1 MVAVVSLCP
10 GVVFFFLMI
19 RRPPRSTLFP
29 YTTLFRSMQKPHPD
43 IWFPGTGSPES
54 VVWAATH
61 GHPYMNLG
69 ALVDTTEWLRQ
80 GYIDT
85 AHDAGFKPGP
95 QHFGDLPR
103 CLGAD
108 SDAKAVELRRG
119 FM

>member
-61 GHPYMNLG
+61 GHPDRKSTRLNSSHDQISYAVFCLKKKTRSPRAFKLPIRIGVAPALPNLIHNRSP
-69 ALVDTTEWLRQ
+69 TQ
-80 GYIDT
+80 
-85 AHDAGFKPGP
+85 P
-95 QHFGDLPR
+95 
-103 CLGAD
+103 
-108 SDAKAVELRRG
+108 
-119 FM
+119 